1 MENNVTM
8 GSMFPA
14 TFLKVADIQANPS
27 KFRGVIISEIK
38 MVEIEGDDKVKRQ
51 KPVIY
56 FAGITQGF
64 VLNKTNRTRLM
75 SKFSFTDETP
85 ANRLI
90 GKQIDL
96 QVEKVES
103 FGDLVDAIRIV
114 L

>member
-1 MENNVTM
+1 MGNEMTM
-8 GSMFPA
+8 GAMFPA
-14 TFLKVADIQANPS
+14 TFLKAADIQTDPG
-27 KFRGVIISEIK
+27 KFKGLIIAEIR
-38 MVEIEGDDKVKRQ
+38 MVEVEGDDKVRRE

-103 FGDLVDAIRIV
+103 FGDLVDAIRIA

>member
-8 GSMFPA
+8 GTMFPA
-14 TFLKVADIQANPS
+14 TFMKAADIQANPT
-27 KFRGVIISEIK
+27 KYKGLIIAEVK

-64 VLNKTNRTRLM
+64 VLNKTNKNRLM
-75 SKFSFTDETP
+75 NKFSFTEETP
-85 ANRLI
+85 ANRLV

-96 QVEKVES
+96 AVEKVES
-103 FGDLVDAIRIV
+103 FGDLVDAIRIAV
-114 L
+114 